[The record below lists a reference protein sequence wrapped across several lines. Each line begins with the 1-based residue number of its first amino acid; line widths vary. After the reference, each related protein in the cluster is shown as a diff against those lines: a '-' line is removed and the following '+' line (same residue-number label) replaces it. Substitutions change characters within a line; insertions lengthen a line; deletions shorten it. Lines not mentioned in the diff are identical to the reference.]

1 MENPGITNEAQALLT
16 AYPWPGNVRELSN
29 TIQKALIF
37 NRGVP
42 LRPEDITQAIDEKSP
57 GKAIDDYDNDK
68 SIQQWV
74 RHELTHNPRE
84 NMFDSI
90 IDQIACKLISETL
103 NLTAGNRSRAAKILG
118 LSRPTLHSKIEKY
131 HLKLETSVS
140 KDTS

>member
-1 MENPGITNEAQALLT
+1 MENPGITKETKALLT
-16 AYPWPGNVRELSN
+16 VYPWPGNVRELSN

-37 NRGVP
+37 SRGAP
-42 LRPEDITQAIDEKSP
+42 LRPEDITQAVDEKSP
-57 GKAIDDYDNDK
+57 GKAIHDHDSDK

-103 NLTAGNRSRAAKILG
+103 NLAAGNRSRAAKILG

-131 HLKLETSVS
+131 RLKLETYVS